1 MKILIVNT
9 YDRGGAANAC
19 LRLHEGLLHK
29 AVDSKVLLRHKE
41 KSLPKTFQF
50 HKSHSSKSKF
60 HILKEKVLLFLRV
73 MGILNKPKPSKEQ
86 QFLKQRESGLE
97 LFSFPDSNFDIT
109 SSPLYQEADIINLH
123 WVASFL
129 DYESFFRK
137 NTKPVVWTLHD
148 MNPFTGGEHYL
159 ETTLGIDSVGEP
171 LSRELSE
178 LEKRVFKENLSLK
191 FKAIQSAS
199 NISIVA
205 PSEWLGL
212 EAQNSTVFKSKP
224 VYCIPYGI
232 NAEVF
237 QPRNRNYSRAIL
249 NIPKNKKVILFVAD
263 SISNHRKG
271 YAYLKKAFDLMQRD
285 DVILCAVGSKKSAL
299 ESVKNTIELGS
310 IYDERLMSMAYS
322 AADVFV
328 IPSLMDNLPNTV
340 LESLMCG
347 TPVIGFPIGGIPDM
361 IQDGEN
367 GLLTKT
373 VNSMALLDTIDT
385 FLVTMDS
392 FDRESIRAHAIKK
405 YDLKIQADS
414 YIDLFKT
421 ILK

>member
-1 MKILIVNT
+1 M
-9 YDRGGAANAC
+9 
-19 LRLHEGLLHK
+19 HEGLLSEGID
-29 AVDSKVLLRHKE
+29 ANVLLRHKE
-41 KSLPKTFQF
+41 KSLAKTFQF
-50 HKSHSSKSKF
+50 HKNHIPKSKF

-73 MGILNKPKPSKEQ
+73 MGIFNKPKQTEEQ
-86 QFLKQRESGLE
+86 QFLKKREPGLE
-97 LFSFPDSNFDIT
+97 LFSFPHSNFDII

-129 DYESFFRK
+129 DYESFFKK

-159 ETTLGIDSVGEP
+159 ETVLGMDASGYSMP
-171 LSRELSE
+171 RELSE
-178 LEKRVFKENLSLK
+178 QEKRVFKENVTLK

-205 PSEWLGL
+205 PSEWLRL
-212 EAQNSTVFKSKP
+212 EAQNSTVFKSKK

-237 QPRNRNYSRAIL
+237 QPRDRNYSRAIL

-271 YAYLKKAFDLMQRD
+271 YVYLLKALDLLQRD
-285 DVILCAVGSKKSAL
+285 DVVLCAVGNKKSAL
-299 ESVKNTIELGS
+299 ESVENTIELGS

-347 TPVIGFPIGGIPDM
+347 TPVIGFPIGGVPDM

-385 FLVTMDS
+385 FLVTMES
-392 FDRESIRAHAIKK
+392 FDRKSIRANAIRK